1 MRLHHR
7 NDKKEP
13 VVLSAVYFY
22 TVHISLIQCYHESTF
37 VDLSRTVSSMLDQ
50 IRSDMHK

>member
-1 MRLHHR
+1 MRLLLR

-13 VVLSAVYFY
+13 VFLSAVYVTHF
-22 TVHISLIQCYHESTF
+22 THSMYHESTF
-37 VDLSRTVSSMLDQ
+37 VDLSRTVHYIMLDQ